1 MKFKRKVLKN
11 GLRII
16 TVPMV
21 DNKTATVLVLVEAGS
36 KYEGKE
42 NNGISHFLEHMCFK
56 GTKKRPQSGDIS
68 LELDTLGA
76 ESNAF
81 TSHEFTGYYAKAH
94 SKNVY
99 KMIDIISDMYLN
111 PIFDESNINKEKGV
125 IIEEIN
131 MYKDLPMRKV
141 SDLFMELLYGD
152 SPVGRT
158 VLGDKNFIQK
168 VNRNDFLE
176 YRKKHYVASAT
187 TVVVAGN
194 IEEKKVM
201 EEIEDKFNEI
211 SVCKKVGK
219 EKVKEIQK
227 KPQVAIEYK
236 PSDQSHLILG
246 VRAFDFSKK
255 DNLVTSVLGGVLGA
269 GMSSRLF
276 KKLRDEMGVCYYV
289 RVGNDSYSDHGYL
302 SVSAG
307 VDNKRVNEVVRVIIN
322 EFNRLKNELVS
333 DKELKKVKE
342 KMISG
347 LVLGLESSDSFAEYY
362 GIQEVLKKPVEE
374 TSKKIKKIREIT
386 PSDIKRVANK
396 IFKDEKLNLAV
407 IGPIKDKKPLTRIL
421 KF

>member
-36 KYEGKE
+36 KYEDKE

-94 SKNVY
+94 SKNVH
-99 KMIDIISDMYLN
+99 KVINIISDMYLN
-111 PIFDESNINKEKGV
+111 PTFDENDINKEKGV

-141 SDLFMELLYGD
+141 SDIFMELLYGD

-158 VLGDKNFIQK
+158 VLGDKSFIQK
-168 VNRNDFLE
+168 VCRNDFLE

-201 EEIEDKFNEI
+201 EEIEDKFSEI
-211 SVCKKVGK
+211 SICKKVGK
-219 EKVKEIQK
+219 KKVKEIQT

-255 DNLVTSVLGGVLGA
+255 DNLITSVLGGVLGA

-276 KKLRDEMGVCYYV
+276 KKLRDEMGVCYYI

-386 PSDIKRVANK
+386 PSDVKRVANK

-407 IGPIKDKKPLTRIL
+407 IGPIKDKKPLIRIL

>member
-1 MKFKRKVLKN
+1 MKFKKKVLKN

-36 KYEGKE
+36 KYEDKE

-56 GTKKRPQSGDIS
+56 GTKKRPQFGDIS

-99 KMIDIISDMYLN
+99 KMINIISDMYLN
-111 PIFDESNINKEKGV
+111 PTFDENDINKEKGV

-141 SDLFMELLYGD
+141 SDIFMELLYGD

-168 VNRNDFLE
+168 VSRNDFLE

-201 EEIEDKFNEI
+201 EEIEDKFSEI
-211 SVCKKVGK
+211 SICKKVGK
-219 EKVKEIQK
+219 KKVKEIQIE
-227 KPQVAIEYK
+227 PQVAIEYK

-255 DNLVTSVLGGVLGA
+255 DNLITSVLGGVLGA

-302 SVSAG
+302 GVSAG
-307 VDNKRVNEVVRVIIN
+307 VDNKRVNEVIKAIID
-322 EFNRLKNELVS
+322 EFNRLKDELVS

-362 GIQEVLKKPVEE
+362 GIQEVLRRPVEE
-374 TSKKIKKIREIT
+374 TSKKIKKIKEIT
-386 PSDIKRVANK
+386 SSDIKRVANK

-407 IGPIKDKKPLTRIL
+407 IGPIKDKKPLIRIL